1 MVEKLEFST
10 LNLQDALDVAVLI
23 EKEAEERYQLFA
35 DMLGSSDAA
44 DFFID
49 MVRNEGKHGGDLAE
63 KRRSLFDDKPSR
75 ITEDMIEDIEA
86 PDHGEPR
93 PFMSARH
100 ALEVALKSEVKA
112 YNFFDQAL
120 KGIQDPEVQKLF
132 KDLREEEL
140 EHQMLV
146 KEQMLKY
153 PDSLEPDIDPN
164 DVETPA
170 M

>member
-1 MVEKLEFST
+1 MAKELEFST

-35 DMLGSSDAA
+35 EMLGTGDAA
-44 DFFID
+44 DFFIK
-49 MVRNEGKHGGDLAE
+49 MARNEEKHGAELAE
-63 KRRSLFDDKPSR
+63 KRRSLFGDKPSR

-86 PDHGEPR
+86 PDLGEPR
-93 PFMSARH
+93 PFMSPRH

-112 YNFFDQAL
+112 YGFYDQAL
-120 KGIQDPEVQKLF
+120 EGIQDPEVQKLF
-132 KDLREEEL
+132 KDLREEES

-146 KEQMLKY
+146 KEQMPKY
-153 PDSLEPDIDPN
+153 PDTLEPDVDPD

>member
-1 MVEKLEFST
+1 MAKELELST

-35 DMLGSSDAA
+35 DMLGTVDAA
-44 DFFID
+44 DFFVN
-49 MVRNEGKHGGDLAE
+49 MARNEGKHGAELAE
-63 KRRSLFDDKPSR
+63 KRRSLFGDKPSR

-86 PDHGEPR
+86 PDQGEPR

-120 KGIQDPEVQKLF
+120 EGIRNPEVRKLF
-132 KDLREEEL
+132 KDLRKEEL

-146 KEQMLKY
+146 KKERLKY
-153 PDSLEPDIDPN
+153 PDTLEPDIDPN

-170 M
+170 L